1 MVQFNT
7 KYPAEGYAESRIGG
21 RSENQDTCAYV
32 DTPLGLLVLV
42 CDGMG
47 GGPGGKTASMLAAK
61 TISDTLLATKPDD
74 DRELMILKAVKAA
87 HKALFDAVEANPQL
101 KGMGTTVTLLLL
113 NEQSA
118 MVAHVGDS
126 RIYQFRNGHRV
137 FRTTD
142 HSMVMDMVKLK
153 RINEEQARV
162 HPQSNVI
169 TRALGHGESPVPDIE
184 ELPYLKG
191 DRFVL
196 CTDGIWGAMPEKE
209 LIKIIGGVSN
219 PAGAV
224 EEAVVKID
232 DIGASEGGHHD
243 NLTIAIV
250 NTTSN
255 SILKIPMSPTVK
267 KLLIALAAIA
277 AVSVILNIVLLT
289 RGSGKDKEKQETPV
303 TVTAPAQIEQAT
315 IDSIIEVRMR
325 ELEAKNREQ
334 LDQIDKMLKDKKVE
348 EATKSIGNSLE
359 NLKVLEKLDQLIAQ
373 LNKLM
378 EMKAGKDKKAEIN
391 KTINQVKELTPQLE
405 ALKVSQADI
414 NYVVTELGKEIC
426 TRNPSEKGVKG
437 QYTLITKRMRQ
448 IQSAIRTH

>member
-1 MVQFNT
+1 
-7 KYPAEGYAESRIGG
+7 
-21 RSENQDTCAYV
+21 
-32 DTPLGLLVLV
+32 
-42 CDGMG
+42 
-47 GGPGGKTASMLAAK
+47 
-61 TISDTLLATKPDD
+61 
-74 DRELMILKAVKAA
+74 
-87 HKALFDAVEANPQL
+87 
-101 KGMGTTVTLLLL
+101 
-113 NEQSA
+113 
-118 MVAHVGDS
+118 
-126 RIYQFRNGHRV
+126 
-137 FRTTD
+137 
-142 HSMVMDMVKLK
+142 
-153 RINEEQARV
+153 
-162 HPQSNVI
+162 
-169 TRALGHGESPVPDIE
+169 
-184 ELPYLKG
+184 
-191 DRFVL
+191 
-196 CTDGIWGAMPEKE
+196 MPEKE

-373 LNKLM
+373 LNTLM

-405 ALKVSQADI
+405 ALKVPQADI